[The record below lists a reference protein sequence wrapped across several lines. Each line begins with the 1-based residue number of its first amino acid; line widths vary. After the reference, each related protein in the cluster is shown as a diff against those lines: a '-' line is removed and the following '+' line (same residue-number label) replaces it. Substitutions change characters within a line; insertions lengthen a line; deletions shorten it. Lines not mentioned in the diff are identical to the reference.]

1 MVELGP
7 LVERLEALDQSWKL
21 HPILVNF
28 TAALVPVSVLSD
40 IAGRLFHRVSLRT
53 VGQWTMLYAGL
64 VTPLTAFFGWL
75 FWMKDDSA
83 PDAIVRM
90 TVHKWL
96 GTGLAVALLG
106 LLVWRVTIA
115 RKDRWPSPLYL
126 LVGLIVVSVLVVQG
140 NLGGDQTFSS
150 M

>member
-1 MVELGP
+1 MADLVP
-7 LVERLEALDQSWKL
+7 LVEQLRAWDQSWKI

-28 TAALVPVSVLSD
+28 TAALVPVSIFSD
-40 IAGRLFHRVSLRT
+40 AVGRVFHRASMRT

-64 VTPLTAFFGWL
+64 ITPLTVIFGWL

-96 GTGLAVALLG
+96 GSGLAVVLLG
-106 LLVWRVTIA
+106 LLVWRVAIA
-115 RKDRWPSPLYL
+115 RKDRWPSFAYL
-126 LVGLIVVSVLVVQG
+126 IAGVLVVAAVIVQG
-140 NLGGDQTFSS
+140 TIGGDQTFSA